1 MGLLKIVSFPCEK
14 NHKSGISLLPRSVNL
29 SNQNLESTIT
39 QTEESSPSSDN
50 HSMEEY
56 YQLKTN
62 LLLVTLGLTGIIFIA
77 VWLSYSRNTALSY
90 LLGAAVGLVYL
101 RLLAKDVERIGVE
114 KSKPSS
120 NRLALF
126 VGLII
131 IATQWQQLEVLPI
144 FLGFLT
150 YKATIII
157 YMLQTLFKEA
167 IKK

>member
-1 MGLLKIVSFPCEK
+1 
-14 NHKSGISLLPRSVNL
+14 
-29 SNQNLESTIT
+29 
-39 QTEESSPSSDN
+39 
-50 HSMEEY
+50 MEEY

-62 LLLVTLGLTGIIFIA
+62 LLLITLGLTGIIFIA

-131 IATQWQQLEVLPI
+131 VATQWQQLEVLPI

-167 IKK
+167 TKK